1 MGFRKDFRPIETMI
15 GAGLD
20 LEVANA
26 LVREFANTSMRR
38 QRAMLQRAVRSAV
51 TISNLVIKT
60 ANKESITLDP
70 EAVTAFCQIV
80 SDYDDPNI
88 RRLLATLTGKQKW
101 HRGIPLLGYLL
112 SDDDAAVKRSAE
124 LSLGKLDDSL
134 LRVLTSGKVAEVTS
148 AAELSSGGSIGE
160 FGTFEFGQDQITQ
173 IPAPSG
179 EISVQETAAVEP
191 SGATIRRYTQVDY
204 TADAEKPRRGEIALT
219 LKLKPNDTATKTVD
233 IRVRKGK
240 VAASLVVHA
249 SSPEFKVTPEIQRIE
264 VPRNNDSE
272 TARFAVSVNGAAVGN
287 VRLTIFDEARLVGS
301 VRVNMEAVTEKGV
314 LTLCKRAIE
323 VFRDAG
329 SSVDKPGF
337 GITIQLSLADGA
349 GGHINFH
356 TLGKDESGQLEFFPL
371 GSSPQGLQAAGLQ
384 DGLST
389 FRRQVQEI
397 SDNLLEPNTIGAS
410 SREDAFKALDIKF
423 DGLGKM
429 IYTNLLSVGVRTILN
444 NRAPETTVHWVVKDD
459 LLDIIPWEFAFQK
472 SDSLRIGEPPLLVRV
487 PVWVDANDLESLPS
501 DQDGAR
507 GKKVAYVLGAGV
519 ATLPAQ
525 LQNLLTVLR
534 GASAKKLQLK
544 SNFSKDGLNE
554 ISITTACDFI
564 GDAGIVHMLCH
575 GVNSGDKGTYLQLTP
590 RSLGHVTPSD
600 VYAWKFRGHPLVFV
614 NACSSGGG
622 GISAAGFTTFGK
634 SFLHAGAS
642 VYIGTLAPIV
652 TETAMKIA
660 TEFFDALLGEGLS
673 VADAMIRVR
682 TSMRASVDPTWRL
695 YSIYADLQAAQS
707 LTP

>member
-272 TARFAVSVNGAAVGN
+272 TARFAVSVNGAAETRPSG
-287 VRLTIFDEARLVGS
+287 LE
-301 VRVNMEAVTEKGV
+301 
-314 LTLCKRAIE
+314 
-323 VFRDAG
+323 
-329 SSVDKPGF
+329 
-337 GITIQLSLADGA
+337 LA
-349 GGHINFH
+349 
-356 TLGKDESGQLEFFPL
+356 
-371 GSSPQGLQAAGLQ
+371 
-384 DGLST
+384 
-389 FRRQVQEI
+389 
-397 SDNLLEPNTIGAS
+397 
-410 SREDAFKALDIKF
+410 
-423 DGLGKM
+423 
-429 IYTNLLSVGVRTILN
+429 
-444 NRAPETTVHWVVKDD
+444 
-459 LLDIIPWEFAFQK
+459 
-472 SDSLRIGEPPLLVRV
+472 
-487 PVWVDANDLESLPS
+487 
-501 DQDGAR
+501 
-507 GKKVAYVLGAGV
+507 
-519 ATLPAQ
+519 
-525 LQNLLTVLR
+525 
-534 GASAKKLQLK
+534 
-544 SNFSKDGLNE
+544 
-554 ISITTACDFI
+554 
-564 GDAGIVHMLCH
+564 
-575 GVNSGDKGTYLQLTP
+575 
-590 RSLGHVTPSD
+590 
-600 VYAWKFRGHPLVFV
+600 
-614 NACSSGGG
+614 
-622 GISAAGFTTFGK
+622 
-634 SFLHAGAS
+634 
-642 VYIGTLAPIV
+642 
-652 TETAMKIA
+652 
-660 TEFFDALLGEGLS
+660 
-673 VADAMIRVR
+673 
-682 TSMRASVDPTWRL
+682 
-695 YSIYADLQAAQS
+695 
-707 LTP
+707 